1 MSNSTLSEP
10 AVSGASMSGVPMPGL
25 LPRRSL
31 GGDLLIRIRQNI
43 GLVTAIGLFC
53 VVYLFYHF
61 AHPKGFS
68 SAVFVQNADEV
79 FTLAMVA
86 MAQTLPVL
94 AAGLDLSVGAVMT
107 MVGCIASYLLSG
119 AAEGTPIEFTLG
131 GAHHVLAVLPGGIA
145 GIMTGMLICLIAGT
159 FAGFLNGCVV
169 VYGRIQPIIATLATG
184 AIYIGIALFL
194 RPTPGGKIDDDL
206 NWALTNSLQDFA
218 STIHIFDDGNAA
230 WFAPFGAIPV
240 PFVLIVAIALLVWV
254 PFRRSVT
261 GRGVYAIGSAEGA
274 AYMSGLRIDR
284 AKLAAFTLA
293 GFFAGCGGLFL
304 AIQTSSG
311 NADIPQAGTYTL
323 NSIAAVVIGGTSLLG
338 GTGSAIGSIFG
349 ALILRV
355 ISFFFRIFDI
365 APLLQPLFEGII
377 LLAAVSIGALRVL
390 RVKNTLELFR

>member
-1 MSNSTLSEP
+1 MPSN
-10 AVSGASMSGVPMPGL
+10 
-25 LPRRSL
+25 
-31 GGDLLIRIRQNI
+31 LIIRLRQNFA
-43 GLVTAIGLFC
+43 LVTAVVLFC
-53 VVYLFYHF
+53 VVYLFYHL

-68 SAVFVQNADEV
+68 SAVLVQNADEV

-86 MAQTLPVL
+86 MAQTVPVL
-94 AAGLDLSVGAVMT
+94 MAGLDLSVGALMT
-107 MVGCIASYLLSG
+107 MVDCFASYLLSG
-119 AAEGTPIEFTLG
+119 SPDGTPLVIDVGTLHLSV
-131 GAHHVLAVLPGGIA
+131 ATIPGGTSGLMI
-145 GIMTGMLICLIAGT
+145 GMVICLAIGVLG
-159 FAGFLNGCVV
+159 GFLNGCVV

-194 RPTPGGKIDDDL
+194 RPQPGGKIEDDL
-206 NWALTNSLQDFA
+206 NWAITNSLGEFA
-218 STIHIFDDGNAA
+218 STVHIFNDGAA
-230 WFAPFGAIPV
+230 PWFAPFAWIPV
-240 PFVLIVAIALLVWV
+240 PFVLLALIALVVWV

-261 GRGVYAIGSAEGA
+261 GRAIYAVGSAEGA
-274 AYMSGLRIDR
+274 AYMSGLAINR
-284 AKLAAFTLA
+284 AKITAFTLG

-311 NADIPQAGTYTL
+311 NADIPQAGAYTL
-323 NSIAAVVIGGTSLLG
+323 NSIASVVIGGTSLLG

-390 RVKNTLELFR
+390 RIKNTLELFR